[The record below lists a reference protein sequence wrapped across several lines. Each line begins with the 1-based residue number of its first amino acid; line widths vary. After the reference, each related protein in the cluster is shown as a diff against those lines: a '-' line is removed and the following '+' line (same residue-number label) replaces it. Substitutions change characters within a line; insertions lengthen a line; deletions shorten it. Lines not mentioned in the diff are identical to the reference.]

1 MCDFLGWSS
10 TKDASIINKKRLN
23 SLREEKFFLNINS
36 IQMSSDKA
44 HFLFNRKQY
53 ETLSYATQSENKLP
67 NIQKAYIID
76 MSSIK

>member
-1 MCDFLGWSS
+1 MTIAEMRLPPNVDDKRHIALQSKCAVFL
-10 TKDASIINKKRLN
+10 L
-23 SLREEKFFLNINS
+23 
-36 IQMSSDKA
+36 
-44 HFLFNRKQY
+44 NRKQY

>member
-1 MCDFLGWSS
+1 MVKYVIFRQQGLCVQ
-10 TKDASIINKKRLN
+10 KASPYYINK
-23 SLREEKFFLNINS
+23 I
-36 IQMSSDKA
+36 
-44 HFLFNRKQY
+44 LFSKEHY